1 MLFGN
6 GVKNRFDMGAEKQK
20 TEMFQLKKNY
30 CWLTGFPVNYSEWNR
45 DREAE
50 YIRKKNKQNKKE
62 DGKVQ
67 IETGG

>member
-1 MLFGN
+1 
-6 GVKNRFDMGAEKQK
+6 
-20 TEMFQLKKNY
+20 MFQLKKNY

-62 DGKVQ
+62 HGKVQ